1 MLQKAGHIKN
11 TVVFTILTF
20 QHIQCLHLIY
30 AEEAWVLVASGTHVQ
45 PQVMLDPDYLPDY
58 LSILMTML
66 KQTNR
71 KKKQDWLKST
81 QQQLGQKTKH
91 NNPKTKNKQN
101 KQTKEWRKKI
111 IQLLTVAP
119 ELVSLDCRVT
129 HVLQTPN
136 THL

>member
-1 MLQKAGHIKN
+1 
-11 TVVFTILTF
+11 
-20 QHIQCLHLIY
+20 
-30 AEEAWVLVASGTHVQ
+30 
-45 PQVMLDPDYLPDY
+45 
-58 LSILMTML
+58 MTML

-81 QQQLGQKTKH
+81 QQLGQKTKR

-101 KQTKEWRKKI
+101 KQTKEWKKI

>member
-1 MLQKAGHIKN
+1 
-11 TVVFTILTF
+11 
-20 QHIQCLHLIY
+20 
-30 AEEAWVLVASGTHVQ
+30 
-45 PQVMLDPDYLPDY
+45 
-58 LSILMTML
+58 MTML

-81 QQQLGQKTKH
+81 QQQLGQKTKR

-101 KQTKEWRKKI
+101 KQTKEWKKI

>member
-1 MLQKAGHIKN
+1 
-11 TVVFTILTF
+11 
-20 QHIQCLHLIY
+20 
-30 AEEAWVLVASGTHVQ
+30 
-45 PQVMLDPDYLPDY
+45 
-58 LSILMTML
+58 MTML

-81 QQQLGQKTKH
+81 QQQLGQKTKR
-91 NNPKTKNKQN
+91 NNPKTKTKQN